1 MMKQEQ
7 VKLVKDTFAQVQPI
21 ADVAAAMFYNRLFEL
36 DPELRPLFKRN
47 LKEQGVK
54 LMASL
59 TVVVHSLDK
68 PESIVGMVKRLGSRH
83 AGYGVR
89 HEHYDTVGA
98 ALIWTL
104 KTALGEAFTAEVE
117 SAWVEAY
124 NLLASLM
131 QAAAAE
137 VEPALSV

>member
-36 DPELRPLFKRN
+36 DPELRPLFKPN